1 MGYFWR
7 LPYQWIAR
15 RTTNTCTLSVPE
27 TVSVR
32 TRLPLWL
39 WHDPQIGGTRM
50 GIIQS
55 VRRGLTALLVLALAS
70 CTTTQAQFDK
80 NPKAVDRA
88 SLCRT
93 YLESYD
99 QLFRERISGELAS
112 RGVPAYECPRIV
124 QAQNQA
130 ALALAAVAL
139 VGTAVAVC
147 ANNNCGGGYYRPAP
161 VYRGNCQYAWQYDS
175 MGRQCGARAA
185 SVRPGGW

>member
-1 MGYFWR
+1 MISLGVGDKEMNITEVLR
-7 LPYQWIAR
+7 
-15 RTTNTCTLSVPE
+15 CGLSAM
-27 TVSVR
+27 
-32 TRLPLWL
+32 LA
-39 WHDPQIGGTRM
+39 
-50 GIIQS
+50 
-55 VRRGLTALLVLALAS
+55 LTLAS
-70 CTTTQAQFDK
+70 CTTTPAQFDK

-99 QLFRERISGELAS
+99 QSFRERIAVELAS

-130 ALALAAVAL
+130 VAALAAVAL

-161 VYRGNCQYAWQYDS
+161 VYQGNCQYAWQYDS
-175 MGRQCGARAA
+175 LGRQCGGRAA
-185 SVRPGGW
+185 SARPGGW

>member
-1 MGYFWR
+1 MGVIH
-7 LPYQWIAR
+7 L
-15 RTTNTCTLSVPE
+15 
-27 TVSVR
+27 
-32 TRLPLWL
+32 
-39 WHDPQIGGTRM
+39 
-50 GIIQS
+50 
-55 VRRGLTALLVLALAS
+55 VRRGLSALLVLALAS

-80 NPKAVDRA
+80 NPKAVDKA

-99 QLFRERISGELAS
+99 QLFRERIAVELAS
-112 RGVPAYECPRIV
+112 RGVPVYECPRIV

-130 ALALAAVAL
+130 VAALAAVAL

-161 VYRGNCQYAWQYDS
+161 VYHGNCQYPWQYDS
-175 MGRQCGARAA
+175 MGRRCGDRAA